1 MEKIG
6 ASNRSYK
13 HKKPGTDRKKVDKKK
28 FSKLSFSS
36 LMDIDR
42 QEISSLDSVDYAD
55 LDLEELMDEIHEAG
69 ELLKEVPT
77 LGNVKVYKS
86 AVSRFLKFVVKN
98 SLETETTAGANF
110 NPLKKQ
116 KRYTI
121 IRVVDEKLERLAAGV
136 LQNQSDKLYILEK
149 IEEINGL
156 IVNLLK

>member
-6 ASNRSYK
+6 ASNRSYRRK
-13 HKKPGTDRKKVDKKK
+13 STETSSKKVDKNE
-28 FSKLSFSS
+28 FAKLTFSS
-36 LMDIDR
+36 ILDIGR
-42 QEISSLDSVDYAD
+42 KEITDLDSIDYSD
-55 LDLEELMDEIHEAG
+55 LDLEELLDEIHEAG
-69 ELLKEVPT
+69 EALKEVPT
-77 LGNVKVYKS
+77 LENVKNYKGS
-86 AVSRFLKFVVKN
+86 VSRFLKFVVKN
-98 SLETETTAGANF
+98 SLKTETTAGANF

-121 IRVVDEKLERLAAGV
+121 IKVVDEKLERLAAGV